1 MGKVHTRF
9 YWAVKFLMKPLKSM
23 MIDMIAEAKEEAL
36 IQAQAEHE
44 TNDEQPLI
52 YNVTQVG
59 GLIEI

>member
-1 MGKVHTRF
+1 
-9 YWAVKFLMKPLKSM
+9 M
-23 MIDMIAEAKEEAL
+23 MIYMIVEAKEEAL

>member
-1 MGKVHTRF
+1 
-9 YWAVKFLMKPLKSM
+9 MKPLKSM

-59 GLIEI
+59 GLIEK